1 MSISTSNSVIPRNIK
16 RIISEKGLK
25 HSYVANRIGVSP
37 ATFCSML
44 NGRRLIL
51 ISDTINIASALGVP
65 PADLFVTEETHE

>member
-1 MSISTSNSVIPRNIK
+1 MSIATSNSVIPGNIK

-25 HSYVANRIGVSP
+25 RSYVATRIGVSP
-37 ATFCSML
+37 TTFSSML

-65 PADLFVTEETHE
+65 PADLFATEEAHE